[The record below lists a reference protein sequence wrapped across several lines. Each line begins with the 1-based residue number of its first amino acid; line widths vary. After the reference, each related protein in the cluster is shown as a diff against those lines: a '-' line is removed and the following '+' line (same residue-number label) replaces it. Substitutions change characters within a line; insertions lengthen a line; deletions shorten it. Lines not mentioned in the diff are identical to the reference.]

1 MNLIE
6 TTQKF
11 GTDEQC
17 LAYLVAMRWPNGIR
31 CMVCG
36 NDKISTITRQSKTKN
51 KRNTIYACLEPTCKH
66 QFSATTGTLFH
77 DSHLPLN
84 KWFLAV
90 ALIADAK
97 KSMSAVQIQKHLGIG
112 SYRTAWYMVHR
123 IRKSMQNDG
132 TKLKGTVE
140 LDETYI
146 SGKAKIRGR
155 KRSKRE
161 GDVVFGM
168 VERGGQ
174 VRFHHVLDTKVK
186 TLKPIIDR
194 YVRSDVRRIMTDQS
208 VIYDFALDKAN
219 KKRHFT
225 VNHSK
230 EYVVPGTDTH
240 TNTIESAFSLL
251 KRGLIG
257 SFHFVSIK
265 HLHRYLSE
273 FEYRFN
279 NRKNADLFST
289 VLRRMTNTPEMPY
302 KQLISEA

>member
-1 MNLIE
+1 
-6 TTQKF
+6 
-11 GTDEQC
+11 
-17 LAYLVAMRWPNGIR
+17 MRWPNGIR

-51 KRNTIYACLEPTCKH
+51 KRSTIYTCLEPTCRH

-132 TKLKGTVE
+132 TKLKGTIE
-140 LDETYI
+140 CDETYI

-155 KRSKRE
+155 KRSKR
-161 GDVVFGM
+161 DSDTVFGM
-168 VERGGQ
+168 IERGGQ
-174 VRFHHVLDTKVK
+174 VRFFHVPDGKKATLQPILDRT
-186 TLKPIIDR
+186 I
-194 YVRSDVRRIMTDQS
+194 RSDVKRIMTDEAT
-208 VIYDFALDKAN
+208 VYPFALDAQWL
-219 KKRHFT
+219 KKHIT

-251 KRGLIG
+251 KCGLIG

-289 VLRRMTNTPEMPY
+289 VLRRMVNTIEMPY
-302 KQLISEA
+302 KQLTSEV